1 MHCPPLFHLS
11 IPILPLIMQNT
22 TVYCFLVFFCF
33 LNQLKSQ
40 NKLVLNDNAYLV
52 ISNNS
57 YLVVDNNNS
66 NAITTVGAGGNI
78 ISENEFNRLK
88 WKIGNST
95 GSYTVPFTSSLNN
108 KIPLVTTITGAGI
121 GTGSIIFST
130 YNGGSWDNNS
140 YKPSDVLN
148 MQAVSGGTNNSAY
161 VLDRFWIIDA
171 QNYTTKPSSTILFNY
186 QDAEW
191 SAGGNTI
198 VEADLFVQRYNSSSN
213 TWGDWFGTFSSTNT
227 ISNTVSSGNIN
238 PNDFYRSWT
247 LVDQQSPLP
256 IELLFFNV
264 TCDTDNKRNFNWAT
278 ASESNNDFFTIEA
291 SKDAINWTE
300 ITKIDGAGNSSIA
313 LNYHHKFEIEN
324 ANEYFRLKQTDFNG
338 TCKYS
343 KIEHNSCAKTNQ
355 EPSFFVFPNPA
366 KGNLNLALSNFDI
379 EPVQITI
386 TNALGQ
392 KIINETITNP
402 KENSFMSLYIK
413 STGLYYLTIS
423 NSSFLKTNK
432 IIIE

>member
-1 MHCPPLFHLS
+1 MSLKR
-11 IPILPLIMQNT
+11 PIISFFLLI
-22 TVYCFLVFFCF
+22 CFSNCI
-33 LNQLKSQ
+33 KSQ
-40 NKLVLNDNAYLV
+40 NKLVLNNNAYLV
-52 ISNNS
+52 ISNS
-57 YLVVDNNNS
+57 SFLVVDNSNS
-66 NAITTVGAGGNI
+66 DAITTIGSGGNI
-78 ISENEFNRLK
+78 ITESEFNRLK
-88 WKIGNST
+88 WNIGNST
-95 GSYTVPFTSSLNN
+95 GSYTVPFTSSSNN
-108 KIPLVTTITGAGI
+108 KIPLVTTITGAGT
-121 GTGSIIFST
+121 GTGSIVFST
-130 YNGGSWDNNS
+130 YNGGSWDNDS

-148 MQAVSGGTNNSAY
+148 MQAVSGATNNSAY

-191 SAGGNTI
+191 SAGGNSI
-198 VEADLFVQRYNSSSN
+198 VESDLFVQRYNSSTN
-213 TWGDWFGTFSSTNT
+213 TWGDWFGTFGSTNT
-227 ISNTVSSGNIN
+227 GSNKVSSGNIN

-291 SKDAINWTE
+291 SKDAITWDE

-313 LNYHHKFEIEN
+313 LNYHHKFDIEN
-324 ANEYFRLKQTDFNG
+324 TYEYFRLKQTDFNG
-338 TCKYS
+338 TYKYS
-343 KIEHNSCAKTNQ
+343 SIEHNRCAETNQ
-355 EPSFFVFPNPA
+355 DPSFLVFPNPG
-366 KGNLNLALSNFDI
+366 KGNLNLVLSSFDN
-379 EPVQITI
+379 EPVQISI

-413 STGLYYLTIS
+413 STGLYYLTVS
-423 NSSFLKTNK
+423 NSSFSKTKK